1 MIKSKSI
8 ERVVENGWKQRLS
21 DFNTLVK
28 GRLTAL
34 VLFTSVMAMLIAAE
48 GVITMTH
55 IVVLLIGGF
64 LVTGAANTLNQVLEK
79 DYDKMMKRTENRP
92 LATGRMNTST
102 AVMLA
107 GFMAMF
113 GISALALFNPWAA
126 FLGMMALVSY
136 SFVYTPMKRISPTAV
151 LIGAVPG
158 ALPMMIG
165 TVAVQ
170 GEITVLAIA
179 LFAVQFLWQMPHF
192 WAIAWLGH
200 EDYMNAGFKLLPA
213 EDKQDRNT
221 GLQSLIYALLLI
233 PVSLVPFYLGVTGF
247 TSMVAMVILGI
258 GYAYFAL
265 NFYKNCDRKSARQL
279 MFSSFFYLPV
289 ALIFL
294 LADKI

>member
-1 MIKSKSI
+1 M
-8 ERVVENGWKQRLS
+8 
-21 DFNTLVK
+21 LVK

-34 VLFTSVMAMLIAAE
+34 VLFTSVMAMLIAVE
-48 GVITMTH
+48 GVVSFTQ
-55 IVVLLIGGF
+55 VLILIIGGF
-64 LVTGAANTLNQVLEK
+64 LVTGASNILNQVLEK
-79 DYDKMMKRTENRP
+79 DFDKLMKRTENRP
-92 LATGRMNTST
+92 LATGRMSTSS

-107 GFMAMF
+107 GFMTMF

-136 SFVYTPMKRISPTAV
+136 SFVYTPMKRISPIAV

-200 EDYMNAGFKLLPA
+200 EDYLNAGFKLLPA
-213 EDKQDRNT
+213 ENKQDRNT
-221 GLQSLIYALLLI
+221 GLQSLIYALILI
-233 PVSLVPFYLGVTGF
+233 PVSLIPFYLGVTGF
-247 TSMVAMVILGI
+247 VSMIGLLVLGI
-258 GYAYFAL
+258 IYAYL
-265 NFYKNCDRKSARQL
+265 SWNFYKKCDRKTALQL
-279 MFSSFFYLPV
+279 MFGSFFYLPL